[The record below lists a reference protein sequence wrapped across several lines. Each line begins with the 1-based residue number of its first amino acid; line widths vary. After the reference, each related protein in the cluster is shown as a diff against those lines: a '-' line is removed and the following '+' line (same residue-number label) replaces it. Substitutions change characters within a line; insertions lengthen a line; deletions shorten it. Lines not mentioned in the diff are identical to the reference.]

1 MEAAAT
7 LQGLAEALSARIADL
22 DGRVALIEETPAGMK
37 IILTKDIQL
46 GKKGDTV
53 SVSQPRGDYLIRMG
67 VAKLH
72 VAKRKLKENE
82 EKTLKMINQELLL
95 KSKGKSKH

>member
-1 MEAAAT
+1 
-7 LQGLAEALSARIADL
+7 
-22 DGRVALIEETPAGMK
+22 MK

-67 VAKLH
+67 VAKKH
-72 VAKRKLKENE
+72 AATVEVKEKPTIKE
-82 EKTLKMINQELLL
+82 SLQVEKPKPKKETKP
-95 KSKGKSKH
+95 KTKK

>member
-1 MEAAAT
+1 
-7 LQGLAEALSARIADL
+7 
-22 DGRVALIEETPAGMK
+22 MK

-72 VAKRKLKENE
+72 VARAEAKENKE
-82 EKTLKMINQELLL
+82 EPKPKKEPKPKTKT
-95 KSKGKSKH
+95 KK

>member
-1 MEAAAT
+1 
-7 LQGLAEALSARIADL
+7 
-22 DGRVALIEETPAGMK
+22 MK

-67 VAKLH
+67 VAEKH
-72 VAKRKLKENE
+72 VAKVKVEQE
-82 EKTLKMINQELLL
+82 EKPKP
-95 KSKGKSKH
+95 KKGTKPKTKTKQ